1 MYAAGR
7 YSLKDRPTNAVH
19 QAIQQLSMTID
30 PSERDQITGVEWW
43 AHKRPF
49 GDGTAAPGTVQM
61 RSYRRAYYQYHH
73 FHFDLDDV
81 VLDTTVSW
89 LQLLVCMS
97 TMSMLSAGAVLC
109 AALCRAVC
117 LCVAGRVG
125 ASNLWLSP
133 LSHSRGWWPNPHC
146 RTDERRSATSPQL
159 TRRRQRHSHHTSAR
173 RLCSMAWRPI
183 ACGPSSLPSVQT
195 QYSTNNGTTRRGR
208 GSTTASSSSSAADDD
223 TAAD

>member
-1 MYAAGR
+1 MHAAGR

-30 PSERDQITGVEWW
+30 PSERDKITGVEWW

-89 LQLLVCMS
+89 LQLLVCIYA
-97 TMSMLSAGAVLC
+97 SMHVEYDVSRCCAV
-109 AALCRAVC
+109 V
-117 LCVAGRVG
+117 
-125 ASNLWLSP
+125 
-133 LSHSRGWWPNPHC
+133 
-146 RTDERRSATSPQL
+146 T
-159 TRRRQRHSHHTSAR
+159 
-173 RLCSMAWRPI
+173 
-183 ACGPSSLPSVQT
+183 
-195 QYSTNNGTTRRGR
+195 
-208 GSTTASSSSSAADDD
+208 
-223 TAAD
+223 